1 MAIFFKTKK
10 KISELDFTS
19 TQLILLV
26 ATRVLIGWHFLYEG
40 LSKITN
46 PNWSSYIYL
55 LDSKGPFEFFFVFL
69 GSSPALVSIIDFLNI
84 YGLTLIGIGL
94 IAGLFTRASLISGMA
109 LLVFYYL
116 SHPPL
121 ALLSYSM
128 PSEGSYLI
136 VNKTLIELFSMAVLL
151 VFPTWHRIG
160 IDRFLKHKLINH
172 RIDHG
177 EEG

>member
-1 MAIFFKTKK
+1 MAIFTFTRKNVAE
-10 KISELDFTS
+10 SNMTS
-19 TQLILLV
+19 TQLTLLV

-46 PNWSSYIYL
+46 PNWSSYVYL
-55 LDSKGPFEFFFVFL
+55 LDSKGPLESFFIFL
-69 GSSPALVSIIDFLNI
+69 GSNPSLVGIIDFLNI

-94 IAGLFTRASLISGMA
+94 IAGLFTRVSLISGMA

-128 PSEGSYLI
+128 PSEGSYLV

-160 IDRFLKHKLINH
+160 IDRFLFRKKAKI
-172 RIDHG
+172 
-177 EEG
+177 E

>member
-1 MAIFFKTKK
+1 MGL
-10 KISELDFTS
+10 SS
-19 TQLILLV
+19 TQLTLLV
-26 ATRVLIGWHFLYEG
+26 ITRVLIGWHFLYEG
-40 LSKITN
+40 LSKIVN
-46 PNWSSYIYL
+46 PNWSSYGYL
-55 LDSKGPFEFFFVFL
+55 LDSKGPLESFFLFL
-69 GSSPALVSIIDFLNI
+69 VSSPFLVKVIDLLNI

-94 IAGLFTRASLISGMA
+94 IAGLFTRAALISGMV
-109 LLVFYYL
+109 LLAFYYL

-160 IDRFLKHKLINH
+160 MDRLVFGRK
-172 RIDHG
+172 
-177 EEG
+177 